1 MKITE
6 FLFFCAQISF
16 FCLLLHKKFKIRLK
30 IKNINKN
37 IDRLYK
43 IVYYIVKS
51 ALCIVWDSTKKV
63 GAGCLWKSYVISC
76 KFRKVLY
83 HLDTACIWTE
93 NMDRAKK
100 RASPDQLLP
109 YHKKISAE
117 GKAQMICFI
126 SYTYM
131 VLKRAPI
138 HPQCGANRRS
148 MYITIFNFI
157 CYNCMVF
164 KTSAF
169 FD

>member
-6 FLFFCAQISF
+6 FLFFARKYHF
-16 FCLLLHKKFKIRLK
+16 FCLLLPKKIKIRLK

-51 ALCIVWDSTKKV
+51 ALCIVWDSTKTV

-100 RASPDQLLP
+100 RGENIVLVVGLRC
-109 YHKKISAE
+109 YLKKEE
-117 GKAQMICFI
+117 GGKKVRNVTGFI
-126 SYTYM
+126 T
-131 VLKRAPI
+131 VI
-138 HPQCGANRRS
+138 
-148 MYITIFNFI
+148 MYGREN
-157 CYNCMVF
+157 V
-164 KTSAF
+164 
-169 FD
+169 